1 MSGSGTGLAI
11 RNLEENQDAL
21 FRNDEILDHS
31 IDELRVSGN
40 QQEKKL
46 GELADKI
53 EEGDRKEAA
62 ARINLGDSLKKTL
75 DAQAEELGDLKSK
88 RAIDQTVLTA
98 TYVIG
103 QLEKYQEL
111 AKNPKTRDQLAGITD
126 KDIQELIDKLTTT
139 ALGTVERGEKNY
151 DKRWYQRVAE
161 EKPIWQQILDLKI
174 NTTTKYL
181 EQKRLY
187 DMTSKTGSM
196 VELIKL
202 GNYLVGKTGREHG
215 PDLALTIEGIPTADW
230 TAVASDEL
238 KDLIN
243 EKTSITEVLNILAF
257 LTYST
262 ENKIVVDK
270 KLSVAG
276 AKHNENGEYVSTPM
290 EIVEGKY
297 DNEIESW
304 NKSLASLDGAPMF
317 STTTMTVH
325 TNFRENITINI
336 PPGIL
341 KRKLDNNAKL
351 PIEIKRD
358 DVLPLFT
365 ACTRQMIKILNDV
378 RRIFTGWSDLS
389 RTTTGGSSKS
399 KNKSKK
405 TRRRYRRRN

>member
-174 NTTTKYL
+174 NTTTK
-181 EQKRLY
+181 
-187 DMTSKTGSM
+187 
-196 VELIKL
+196 
-202 GNYLVGKTGREHG
+202 
-215 PDLALTIEGIPTADW
+215 
-230 TAVASDEL
+230 
-238 KDLIN
+238 
-243 EKTSITEVLNILAF
+243 
-257 LTYST
+257 
-262 ENKIVVDK
+262 
-270 KLSVAG
+270 
-276 AKHNENGEYVSTPM
+276 
-290 EIVEGKY
+290 
-297 DNEIESW
+297 
-304 NKSLASLDGAPMF
+304 
-317 STTTMTVH
+317 
-325 TNFRENITINI
+325 
-336 PPGIL
+336 
-341 KRKLDNNAKL
+341 
-351 PIEIKRD
+351 
-358 DVLPLFT
+358 
-365 ACTRQMIKILNDV
+365 
-378 RRIFTGWSDLS
+378 
-389 RTTTGGSSKS
+389 
-399 KNKSKK
+399 
-405 TRRRYRRRN
+405 